1 MKGALRKRDTFS
13 AYLHIAAS
21 MTGNLGKFSTEPA
34 ADGGRIRTKREQ
46 YEGRR
51 EGRRGKADVCRLPD
65 KAGAGSKSAAANGF
79 PDSNQRRGVGRELV
93 GDGVVGGV

>member
-13 AYLHIAAS
+13 AYLHIVAS

-46 YEGRR
+46 
-51 EGRRGKADVCRLPD
+51 
-65 KAGAGSKSAAANGF
+65 
-79 PDSNQRRGVGRELV
+79 
-93 GDGVVGGV
+93 